1 MPVQFRIFPD
11 RGLVVVR
18 FSGDVLIEEAMEAT
32 QAYVAHPD
40 YALGQKQ
47 LVDLSQVTSYEK
59 DYVRFME
66 MQADKADRFAASGV
80 QSLVV
85 YIAPTPVSQ
94 EICTMYLRSWDDVD
108 AVVPMIQ
115 HSEAEALTLL
125 GQPET
130 SVDMLL
136 APTDGRALQ

>member
-1 MPVQFRIFPD
+1 MAVKFRIFPD

-18 FSGDVLIEEAMEAT
+18 FEGSILIEEAMAAT
-32 QAYVAHPD
+32 QAYVAHAD
-40 YALGQKQ
+40 YAPGQKQ
-47 LVDLSQVTSYEK
+47 LVDLSRATSYEK
-59 DYVRFME
+59 DYTRFME
-66 MQADKADRFAASGV
+66 MQAAKADRLACAGV
-80 QSLVV
+80 QTLVV
-85 YIAPTPVSQ
+85 YIAPTPISQ

-136 APTDGRALQ
+136 SPTDGRALQ